1 MSPARALAALAANR
15 STYGTD
21 AARARPVLL
30 RVLEHADLGTA
41 ARVTELHELL
51 CFLHAYP
58 DDEAV
63 FKQVS
68 RMLNGFGGRTDLRRH
83 RRRLAS
89 TGIAG
94 TDTVYPFG
102 FSTAKWLAARCG
114 DRLSVEWADVA
125 HPETVEGRLQLF
137 SLWAERPVFD
147 EPPLD
152 GREWLDRLR
161 GSETDAAFI
170 IRRSAALPVRGMA
183 NDHLY
188 DELGLTL
195 RVAAGPTSPDR
206 TRARVPGRRLL
217 TQRTPLRLAR
227 PDIVAEIMTP
237 PKRIRRIGERQ
248 AQGLLDLARES
259 MVTRAR
265 DLYTFTAA
273 NLKDACLVDCGDGLE
288 FFCVGVGPE
297 QRLLLDAVYGILT
310 LRNGVPIGYALF
322 SALWRSSEVAYNVF
336 ESFRG
341 GESAWV
347 YGRLLATIRAMFGA
361 DTFTIDPY
369 QLGHHND
376 EGLES
381 GAWWFYYKL
390 GFRPWEPAIARLA
403 AGEAGKVAS
412 RKSYRTGP
420 GMLRKLVSANLFL
433 QLGPSRRDVIGAIP
447 TGEIGLAV
455 TDYVTSRFG
464 TDRERAT
471 GELAVEAAARLG
483 VDGWRRWTAGERL
496 FWERWAPLVSLMPG
510 LDAWSTAEKRELAA
524 VIRAKGGRRE
534 SDFVA
539 LFDAHPRLGAA
550 IAALAA
556 QKRRAPALRSP
567 APGPRS
573 ATSRPSR
580 AASG

>member
-1 MSPARALAALAANR
+1 MTPARALADLAAIR
-15 STYGTD
+15 SVYGSPD
-21 AARARPVLL
+21 SRPRIGLL
-30 RVLEHADLGTA
+30 RALERSRLSTA
-41 ARVTELHELL
+41 EQVRTLHELL

-58 DDEAV
+58 DDEEV
-63 FKQVS
+63 FRQVS
-68 RMLNGFGGRTDLRRH
+68 RMLEGFAARPDLQRH

-125 HPETVEGRLQLF
+125 QPDTVAGRLQLF

-147 EPPLD
+147 EPPLE
-152 GREWLDRLR
+152 GREWLERLR
-161 GSETDAAFI
+161 GRDTDAAFI
-170 IRRSAALPVRGMA
+170 IKRSAALPVRGMA

-195 RVAAGPTSPDR
+195 RVAAGPNSPDR
-206 TRARVPGRRLL
+206 TRARAPGHRLFA
-217 TQRTPLRLAR
+217 QRTPLRLSR
-227 PDIVAEIMTP
+227 PDIVAEIVKP
-237 PKRIRRIGERQ
+237 PARVRRIGERR
-248 AQGLLDLARES
+248 AAGLLDLAREA

-288 FFCVGVGPE
+288 FFCVGVDPE
-297 QRLLLDAVYGILT
+297 QRLLLDAVYGLLT

-341 GESAWV
+341 GESAWI
-347 YGRLLATIRAMFGA
+347 YGRMLATIRAMFGA

-390 GFRPWEPAIARLA
+390 GFRPWNPAIARLA
-403 AGEAGKVAS
+403 ASEAARVAS
-412 RKSYRTGP
+412 RKGYRTGP
-420 GMLRKLVSANLFL
+420 GTLRTLVSANLFL
-433 QLGPSRRDVIGAIP
+433 QIGQPRRDVIGAIP
-447 TGEIGLAV
+447 TGAIGLAV
-455 TDYVTSRFG
+455 TDYLNDRFG
-464 TDRERAT
+464 ADRERAT
-471 GELAVEAAARLG
+471 KELAAEAAARLG
-483 VDGWRRWTAGERL
+483 VDGWKRWPAGERL
-496 FWERWAPLVSLMPG
+496 FWERWAPLVAILPG
-510 LDAWSTAEKRELAA
+510 LDSWSAAERLDLAG

-539 LFDAHPRLGAA
+539 RFDAHPRLGAA
-550 IAALAA
+550 LVALA
-556 QKRRAPALRSP
+556 R
-567 APGPRS
+567 
-573 ATSRPSR
+573 
-580 AASG
+580 